1 MKRNKALGKIRT
13 GSRRWEGRGK
23 GMFLMNQTEDRME
36 VCLAREEEGRKQ
48 SPPEISPSKHGS
60 SKLSDRFYSCLY
72 DALTKRT

>member
-1 MKRNKALGKIRT
+1 
-13 GSRRWEGRGK
+13 
-23 GMFLMNQTEDRME
+23 MFLMNQIEDRME
-36 VCLAREEEGRKQ
+36 VCLAREEEGWQQ